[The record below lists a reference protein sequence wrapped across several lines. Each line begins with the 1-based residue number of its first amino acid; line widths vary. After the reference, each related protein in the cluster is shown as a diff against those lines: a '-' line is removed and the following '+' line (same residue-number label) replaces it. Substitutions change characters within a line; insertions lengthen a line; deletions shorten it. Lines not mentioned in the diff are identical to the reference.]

1 MKKGMDCMDNSISEL
16 QKVIFENSAAPEKWF
31 TMAKRLEAAA
41 LTLQQHHPISN
52 DLSQTLEDR
61 AQEFMLWG
69 FCIENLM
76 KGLLAR
82 KRQREGGS
90 IIKQKCNETK
100 YVGPQHDLNRIANL
114 IDFTRNTEERLSL
127 VFFSKATVYFGRYPL
142 PKSSRNLAVYWD
154 DRFDVVL
161 KVLLTRLKKE
171 ACI

>member
-1 MKKGMDCMDNSISEL
+1 MDNTISEIQRAIYEKL
-16 QKVIFENSAAPEKWF
+16 AAPEEWF
-31 TMAKRLEAAA
+31 TIAKRLEAAA

-52 DLSQTLEDR
+52 DSSQALEDR

-69 FCIENLM
+69 FCIEDLM

-90 IIKQKCNETK
+90 IIKQGHNKAT
-100 YVGPQHDLNRIANL
+100 YAGPPHDLNKIADE
-114 IDFTRNTEERLSL
+114 ISFTRNTEEHLSL
-127 VFFSKATVYFGRYPL
+127 VFFSKATVYFGRYPF
-142 PKSSRNLAVYWD
+142 PVSSRDLAVYWD

-161 KVLLTRLKKE
+161 KLLLTRLKKE

>member
-1 MKKGMDCMDNSISEL
+1 MDDSIAKL
-16 QKVIFENSAAPEKWF
+16 QKAIFENSAAPEEWF
-31 TMAKRLEAAA
+31 AMAKKLEAAA
-41 LTLQQHHPISN
+41 LTLRQHHPISN
-52 DLSQTLEDR
+52 DPSQALEDR

-69 FCIENLM
+69 FCLENLM

-82 KRQREGGS
+82 KKKREGGS
-90 IIKQKCNETK
+90 IIKQECNKAT
-100 YVGPQHDLNRIANL
+100 YDGPPHNLNKIADK

-142 PKSSRNLAVYWD
+142 PFSSRNLVVHWD

-171 ACI
+171 AYI